1 MDNYSYN
8 QPNGQ
13 TAGIIAI
20 VLGIISILT
29 AFIPCLGVF
38 AIIPAVITLIFSTI
52 SIVRASNTSSPRG
65 LSIAGFALAA
75 AALLIATLWAA
86 SLRNTVIF
94 NDSPTRF
101 GRLFDQIDEALKE
114 IDEIDGIDG
123 IDEIELIGDD
133 DFYLQSDSLSF
144 KLRSSDSTV
153 TIRARRVEN
162 KLRQLEA
169 DSIVSITLIGDDN
182 P

>member
-114 IDEIDGIDG
+114 IDEIDGID
-123 IDEIELIGDD
+123 EIELIGDD

>member
-86 SLRNTVIF
+86 SLRNTCIF

-114 IDEIDGIDG
+114 IDEIDGID
-123 IDEIELIGDD
+123 EIELIGDD
-133 DFYLQSDSLSF
+133 DLYLQSDSLSF

-153 TIRARRVEN
+153 IIRARRVEN

>member
-86 SLRNTVIF
+86 SLRNTGIF
-94 NDSPTRF
+94 NDNPTRF

-114 IDEIDGIDG
+114 IDEIDGID
-123 IDEIELIGDD
+123 EIELIGDD
-133 DFYLQSDSLSF
+133 DLYLQSDSLSF

-153 TIRARRVEN
+153 IIRARRVEN

>member
-114 IDEIDGIDG
+114 IDGIDG

-133 DFYLQSDSLSF
+133 DFYLPSDSLSF
-144 KLRSSDSTV
+144 KLRSSDSAV
-153 TIRARRVEN
+153 INRARRVEN

>member
-114 IDEIDGIDG
+114 IDEIDGID
-123 IDEIELIGDD
+123 EIELIGDD

-144 KLRSSDSTV
+144 KLRSSDSAV
-153 TIRARRVEN
+153 IIRARRVEN